1 MALRVFIVLFSEAA
15 EANGTTVG
23 VADAGTV
30 AEGVLLSLDGT
41 VVVAVSILIAEL
53 TCISTLALMSAD
65 APADALSADAPA
77 AAAAWAASA
86 ALTSV
91 AVILTSEVKV

>member
-1 MALRVFIVLFSEAA
+1 MALRVFIVLFSEPA

-23 VADAGTV
+23 VAEVDTV
-30 AEGVLLSLDGT
+30 AAGVVLSLDGT
-41 VVVAVSILIAEL
+41 VVAAVSILIAEL

-65 APADALSADAPA
+65 APADAPA